1 MTPANGPRLTLPP
14 GIRLGPYEIV
24 ALLGKGG
31 MGEVYRARDQRLG
44 RDVAIK
50 VLPKEFAHE
59 PERLRRFEKEARSA
73 SALSDPHIVMV
84 FDVGEADGIR
94 FFASEL
100 VEGSNLR
107 QLLESG
113 SLSREKALDVAEQIA
128 SGLAAAHEKGIV
140 HRDLKPENILITKS
154 GLAKIGDFG
163 LAKLVESSISDGPTI
178 GGHQTSGGMVLGT
191 VAYMSPEQVRGQPV
205 DRRSDIFSFGAL
217 LYEML
222 TGRKAFQGDTAAE
235 TMARILRDEPEPLEQ
250 VTPDVSAPVRAIV
263 ERCLAKEPTGRY
275 DGAHDLARDL
285 ASSRAQPVVVCVSAP
300 AGVTRAPSRW
310 LVAVGTVALVAV
322 LAILA
327 ALLTVRQDRPRH
339 GQVEEARG
347 LLEKLTGQRMPAAL
361 PPTGSSS
368 AQPAAA
374 ESSSIAVLPFVNM
387 TSDANQE
394 YFSDGLSEEL
404 LNTLAHVPQ
413 LRVISRTSS
422 FQFKGRNEDIRT
434 IARKL
439 NVGRVLEGSVRRAGK
454 RVRITAQLVSAATG
468 AHQWSQTYDR
478 DMDDIFQVQEE
489 IAGEVVKALQVILVD
504 GALPKRPTPR
514 STEAYTLLLKG
525 RYFSDRR
532 TKDDLAKAVEH
543 LRRAIELDPGYAV
556 AWAALARAY
565 ATQANSAFAPADESV
580 ANARKAAETALDLD
594 PNLAAGHAMLGWI
607 KASYEWEWEA
617 ADLEFKRALELDPG
631 SAGIL
636 ANAGLIAQGLGRF
649 EQSIELY
656 RRAIARNPLQGGQYA
671 NLAIS
676 LLYAGRLDEAEAVCR
691 QAIEIRPEAVAQ
703 KYLLGRILLAKGKLE
718 AARQAVAQEPD
729 EGWRLAGQALVYHG
743 LGRPA
748 ESDAA
753 VKALTTGFSAD
764 MPFQIAEVRAYRGE
778 IDLAFDWLERARALR
793 DTGFL
798 EMKGDPLLRNL
809 ERDPRYL
816 AFLRKIRLPG

>member
-1 MTPANGPRLTLPP
+1 M
-14 GIRLGPYEIV
+14 GPYEIV

-31 MGEVYRARDQRLG
+31 MGEVYRARDERLG

-50 VLPKEFAHE
+50 VLPKEFARE

-84 FDVGEADGIR
+84 FDVGEANGIR

-178 GGHQTSGGMVLGT
+178 GGHQTSAGMVLGT

-285 ASSRAQPVVVCVSAP
+285 ASSRAQPVVVCVPAP
-300 AGVTRAPSRW
+300 VCVTKAPSRW

-327 ALLTVRQDRPRH
+327 ALLTVRQDRPRP

-347 LLEKLTGQRMPAAL
+347 LLEKLTGQRRPVAL
-361 PPTGSSS
+361 PPAGSSTR
-368 AQPAAA
+368 PPAA

-404 LNTLAHVPQ
+404 LNSLAHVPQ

-422 FQFKGRNEDIRT
+422 FQFKGKNEDIRT

-439 NVGRVLEGSVRRAGK
+439 NVGRVLEGSVRKSGK

-478 DMDDIFQVQEE
+478 DMDDIFHVQEE

-504 GALPKRPTPR
+504 GTLPKRPTPR

-525 RYFSDRR
+525 RYFADRR
-532 TKDDLAKAVEH
+532 TKDDLAKSVEH
-543 LRRAIELDPGYAV
+543 LRRAIELDPRYAV

-565 ATQANSAFAPADESV
+565 ATQAASAFAPVDESV
-580 ANARKAAETALDLD
+580 ANARKAAEKALDLD

-631 SAGIL
+631 SSGIL
-636 ANAGLIAQGLGRF
+636 ANAGLIAHSLGRF
-649 EQSIELY
+649 EESIELY

-676 LLYAGRLDEAEAVCR
+676 LLYAGRLDEAEAACR
-691 QAIEIRPEAVAQ
+691 QAIDIRPEAVTQ
-703 KYLLGRILLAKGKLE
+703 KYLLGQILLARGKLE

-729 EGWRLAGQALVYHG
+729 EGWRLVGQALVYHG

-753 VKALTTGFSAD
+753 VKALTTEFSAD

-778 IDLAFDWLERARALR
+778 IDLAFEWLERARALR

-809 ERDPRYL
+809 ESDPRYR
-816 AFLRKIRLPG
+816 AFLRKIRLPE